1 MSDHE
6 SPECA
11 RRERQ
16 IDCENHAGS
25 CAITTYETY
34 GRISETNRPTST
46 ATEGSMW
53 RLHTSLHEYYWACL
67 LSDEADRECVEAL
80 AYILRAERD
89 QRRQLQTTRISEIRR
104 QLGGGSTPPP
114 PLPKQTPKRGQDDND
129 AGPNQKRSKQAQQT
143 EVIDLVG
150 SDSDEANL
158 PAPIQIV
165 PQHDAD
171 NDEADVAPKEEK
183 QEEC

>member
-1 MSDHE
+1 MGLLS
-6 SPECA
+6 A

-16 IDCENHAGS
+16 VDCENHAGS
-25 CAITTYETY
+25 CVITAYETY

-53 RLHTSLHEYYWACL
+53 QLHTSLHEYYRACL
-67 LSDEADRECVEAL
+67 LSDEADRDYKQLASVKLDGNWEAGL
-80 AYILRAERD
+80 HLH
-89 QRRQLQTTRISEIRR
+89 LH
-104 QLGGGSTPPP
+104 

-129 AGPNQKRSKQAQQT
+129 AGPNRKRSKQAQQT
-143 EVIDLVG
+143 DVIDLVG
-150 SDSDEANL
+150 SDSGEANL
-158 PAPIQIV
+158 PAPIQIA

>member
-1 MSDHE
+1 MGLLS
-6 SPECA
+6 A

-16 IDCENHAGS
+16 VDCENHAGS
-25 CAITTYETY
+25 CVITAYETY
-34 GRISETNRPTST
+34 GRISETNRPTSA

-53 RLHTSLHEYYWACL
+53 QLHTSLHEYYQACL
-67 LSDEADRECVEAL
+67 LSDEADR
-80 AYILRAERD
+80 D
-89 QRRQLQTTRISEIRR
+89 EIRR
-104 QLGGGSTPPP
+104 QLGGGSTSPL

-129 AGPNQKRSKQAQQT
+129 AGPNRKRSKQAQQT
-143 EVIDLVG
+143 DVIDLVG
-150 SDSDEANL
+150 SDRGEANL
-158 PAPIQIV
+158 PAPIQIA